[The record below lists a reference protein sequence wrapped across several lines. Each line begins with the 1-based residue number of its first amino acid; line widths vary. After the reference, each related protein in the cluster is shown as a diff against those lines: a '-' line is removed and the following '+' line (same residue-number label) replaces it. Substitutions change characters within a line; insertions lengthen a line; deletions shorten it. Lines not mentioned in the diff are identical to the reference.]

1 MDATPPRLRE
11 NPAGGKPSWG
21 FAGMCLV
28 AAMLAAPSAARN
40 TAETRAAERAAH
52 HPVDLTAS
60 PRVGNASFYAKEFF
74 GRKMADGS
82 PMNPRGNNAASKTL
96 PLGTT
101 AEVTNLET
109 GRSALVT
116 IEDRGPFVPG
126 RIVDLSPATARQIGL
141 SARQGVAKVKV
152 TPIAVPLP
160 GGGVRLGPAA
170 AENRFA
176 ARSKT
181 PVLLMAFNSPRS
193 ADR

>member
-1 MDATPPRLRE
+1 MDATHSRIRWDR
-11 NPAGGKPSWG
+11 AGRRRSWG
-21 FAGMCLV
+21 FAGICITV
-28 AAMLAAPSAARN
+28 AVLAVPTAARN

-74 GRKMADGS
+74 GRKMADGT
-82 PMNPRGNNAASKTL
+82 PMNPHGNNAASKTL

-101 AEVTNLET
+101 AEVTNIEN

-141 SARQGVAKVKV
+141 STRQGVAKVKV

-160 GGGVRLGPAA
+160 GGGLKLGPSAA
-170 AENRFA
+170 NRLA
-176 ARSKT
+176 ARGKT
-181 PVLLMAFNSPRS
+181 PVLAMAFNTRTVL
-193 ADR
+193 R